1 MFSGMQIHTHGR
13 PKAGLPTDA
22 NSQGVDPV
30 VIRASCPILGRNKEM
45 VVSGIKAL
53 PCPSFPFLVT
63 NILLDLA
70 QHRCLPKPSI
80 SLFDFRQVKS
90 YFNLLQK
97 KKSKFPGIFNDKSDN
112 LGNCPSYQVH
122 QFRAFHTSTRCF

>member
-1 MFSGMQIHTHGR
+1 MQIHTHGR
-13 PKAGLPTDA
+13 PKAGSPTDA

-30 VIRASCPILGRNKEM
+30 VIGASCPILGRNKEM
-45 VVSGIKAL
+45 VVSGFKAL

-63 NILLDLA
+63 SILLDLA
-70 QHRCLPKPSI
+70 QNRRLPKPLI
-80 SLFDFRQVKS
+80 SLFDFRRIKS

-97 KKSKFPGIFNDKSDN
+97 KKSKFHGNFHENSDN

-122 QFRAFHTSTRCF
+122 QFRAL